1 MAKKLI
7 NKPFSDINM
16 RLTNTLTI
24 NRVYIAL
31 YMSLLILL
39 SSCEKKEKEISSY
52 DVCIETLPPFKEKFN
67 NISDA
72 KLLKSLCKCIWQKFP
87 INGWERKVS
96 KKLYKG
102 EDIGWKIKSF
112 STVFEEN
119 LKSCKE
125 IILRNE

>member
-1 MAKKLI
+1 MI
-7 NKPFSDINM
+7 NKSFSNTNM
-16 RLTNTLTI
+16 GNIHTLI
-24 NRVYIAL
+24 ISIVYFAL
-31 YMSLLILL
+31 YMILLILL
-39 SSCEKKEKEISSY
+39 SSCEKKQKEISSY
-52 DVCIETLPPFKEKFN
+52 DVCEETLPPFNEKFN
-67 NISDA
+67 NISDT

>member
-1 MAKKLI
+1 
-7 NKPFSDINM
+7 
-16 RLTNTLTI
+16 
-24 NRVYIAL
+24 
-31 YMSLLILL
+31 MSFLLLL
-39 SSCEKKEKEISSY
+39 SSCEKKKEISSY
-52 DVCIETLPPFKEKFN
+52 DVCEETLPPFNEKFN
-67 NISDA
+67 NISDT

-96 KKLYKG
+96 MKLYKG

-112 STVFEEN
+112 STVFEGN

>member
-7 NKPFSDINM
+7 NKLFSDINM
-16 RLTNTLTI
+16 RLANTLTI

-52 DVCIETLPPFKEKFN
+52 DVCKETLPPFKEKFN

-96 KKLYKG
+96 MKLYKG
-102 EDIGWKIKSF
+102 EDIGWKVKSF
-112 STVFEEN
+112 STVFEAN

>member
-1 MAKKLI
+1 MI
-7 NKPFSDINM
+7 NKSFSNINM
-16 RLTNTLTI
+16 SVTNSLTI
-24 NRVYIAL
+24 NIAYLAL
-31 YMSLLILL
+31 YMSFLILL
-39 SSCEKKEKEISSY
+39 SSCEKKEREISSY
-52 DVCIETLPPFKEKFN
+52 DVCEETLPPFNEKFN

-96 KKLYKG
+96 MKLYKG

-119 LKSCKE
+119 LKDCKE

>member
-1 MAKKLI
+1 M
-7 NKPFSDINM
+7 SV
-16 RLTNTLTI
+16 TNSLTI
-24 NRVYIAL
+24 NIAYLTL
-31 YMSLLILL
+31 YMSFLILL
-39 SSCEKKEKEISSY
+39 SSCEKKEREISSY
-52 DVCIETLPPFKEKFN
+52 DVCEETLPPFNEKFN

-96 KKLYKG
+96 NKLYKG

-112 STVFEEN
+112 STIFEGN

>member
-1 MAKKLI
+1 MI
-7 NKPFSDINM
+7 NKSFSNI
-16 RLTNTLTI
+16 TYTLKI
-24 NRVYIAL
+24 SIFYLAL
-31 YMSLLILL
+31 YVSFFLLL
-39 SSCEKKEKEISSY
+39 SSCEKKKEISSY
-52 DVCIETLPPFKEKFN
+52 DVCEETLPPFNEKFN

-96 KKLYKG
+96 MKLYKG

-112 STVFEEN
+112 STVFEGN